1 MEDINSSSSLR
12 KLKDK
17 SNNLNNNNNLD
28 NIYNFDISLKN
39 PIHTLFYHY
48 GWIYC
53 LSILN
58 DDRLISGS
66 VDKLIIIYNK
76 ITYQPDLIIN
86 EHKGAVRYITQL
98 SSRILTSSSND
109 KTIILFNIKGNNYNI
124 MQILNDHTDWVNQ
137 IIEIENKYLV
147 SCSDDKFELGT

>member
-28 NIYNFDISLKN
+28 NINNFDISLKN

-66 VDKLIIIYNK
+66 VDKSIIIYNK
-76 ITYQPDLIIN
+76 IAYQPDLIIK
-86 EHKGAVRYITQL
+86 EYEGPVRYITNL
-98 SSRILTSSSND
+98 SSEILASSSYD
-109 KTIILFNIKGNNYNI
+109 ETIKLFNIKGNNYNI
-124 MQILNDHTDWVNQ
+124 IQILNDRS
-137 IIEIENKYLV
+137 Y
-147 SCSDDKFELGT
+147 